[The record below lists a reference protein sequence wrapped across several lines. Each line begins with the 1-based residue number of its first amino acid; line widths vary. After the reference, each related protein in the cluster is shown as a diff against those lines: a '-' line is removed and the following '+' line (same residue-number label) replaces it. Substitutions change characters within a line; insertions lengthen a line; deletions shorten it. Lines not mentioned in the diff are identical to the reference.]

1 MSLHLVNMVR
11 FAIPNDFFLSNSS
24 PNSLL
29 VRFSVCCL
37 IDFFLLLCTVG
48 VRLEDVPRPYVQF
61 LLNKEVWRNHP
72 DLWHALAKMGVVLE
86 TPPDSSSRRT
96 IRKTNTSQS
105 SNSDANNISLQ
116 ASARISRSSSSS
128 SSVGTRN
135 SNDHDHE
142 NSATTASTEM
152 PPKKLKDVD
161 YVFDFG
167 KHKGRSWEAV
177 PEDYRDWLLREK
189 VWKSQARKNLLDAL
203 TNAGYPLGVGEDSR
217 TRTSE

>member
-11 FAIPNDFFLSNSS
+11 FARSSAFFLSNSD
-24 PNSLL
+24 SLL

-37 IDFFLLLCTVG
+37 IGFFLLVCTVG

-105 SNSDANNISLQ
+105 SNSDANNIALQ
-116 ASARISRSSSSS
+116 TTARISRSSSSY
-128 SSVGTRN
+128 GTRN
-135 SNDHDHE
+135 SNDQDDE
-142 NSATTASTEM
+142 NSMTTASNEM

-203 TNAGYPLGVGEDSR
+203 TNAGYPLGVGEDTR